1 MTMNTSEPKRMTN
14 NVVKIEL
21 DGCNET
27 MGCNIQS
34 VIGTGVEQVQR
45 WKRTDTM
52 EADVQQDGCG
62 KGGLAGAPL
71 K

>member
-1 MTMNTSEPKRMTN
+1 MTMNTSEPKRTAN
-14 NVVKIEL
+14 NAVKIGL
-21 DGCNET
+21 DGYNEI

-34 VIGTGVEQVQR
+34 VIGIGVEQVQR
-45 WKRTDTM
+45 WKRTDNM